1 MKKIKTAFAIILCLS
16 LFGIP
21 TIYAEEVS
29 GVSEKTGA
37 WETTVTGLDAGYY
50 DITAE
55 FNNSTVMTESV
66 LYAESA
72 MSEKASSVIP
82 KTATTNTNTNGY
94 TEVSVRSVYT
104 SDGSITI
111 GVSTE
116 NTALYTNSLSV
127 TAADGERVFL
137 NGGDMSEYTYVSE
150 SGGKYYDFDG
160 NAVNPIEF
168 LAESG
173 MDAARIRL
181 SNNPGKEHGDGNYYL
196 PDGYQDLAD
205 CISLAKQAQD
215 AGMKIV
221 FTFNYSDY
229 WSNGERQII
238 PQDWADSIKADLGY
252 DVKDFDFL
260 AEMTSSQRTEIQ
272 SALATLIYDYTK
284 KCMQALADEGIYCD
298 YVSLG
303 NEINGGMLFPFA
315 NTYKANMGTDFELN
329 FGENI
334 TDEDLVCPKDLTA
347 LGTFLNA
354 GYRAVKEVSPDSQ
367 VIIHFAGD
375 DLDDNFNWIIGQ
387 SEFKKAGTSYDVIGI
402 SYYPAWSDK
411 TASECAS
418 YVNTLGNLYNK
429 DVMIMETGFKFNE
442 TTTYNESG
450 QLSNIDAYKDI
461 YPDSQEG
468 HKGYMAEMIN
478 AMRNTD
484 YCIGILYW
492 DPLMI
497 HVEDEHGNNLT
508 GWAISEDGDS
518 VQSNVVEN
526 TTLFDFNGKAIETV
540 KLYNNTKSAVK
551 KEAYILEDL
560 TETSVT
566 VTKNDT
572 ANAAVIIA
580 VYDENGVLSGVALES
595 GIPTGEETTV
605 SYSLDELT
613 GGKTA
618 KTVKAFLWNLDNTAE
633 PLCASEELTIE

>member
-1 MKKIKTAFAIILCLS
+1 MPTRGGGTEINMKNLKAMLAIILCLA
-16 LFGIP
+16 LLGIP
-21 TIYAEEVS
+21 TIFAENVDE
-29 GVSEKTGA
+29 VSEKTGE
-37 WETTVTGLDAGYY
+37 WEATVTGLDAGYY

-55 FNNSTVMTESV
+55 FNNSTVMTQSY
-66 LYAESA
+66 LYAESTI
-72 MSEKASSVIP
+72 SDRASSVIP
-82 KTATTNTNTNGY
+82 MTATTNTNTNGY

-104 SDGSITI
+104 YDGSITI

-127 TAADGERVFL
+127 TATDGERVFL

-181 SNNPGKEHGDGNYYL
+181 SNNPGKGRGDGTYYL
-196 PDGYQDLAD
+196 PDGYQDIDDCVNLAE
-205 CISLAKQAQD
+205 QAQD

-229 WSNGERQII
+229 WSNGECQII
-238 PQDWADSIKADLGY
+238 PQDWADSIEADLGY
-252 DVKDFDFL
+252 DIKDFDFL

-272 SALATLIYDYTK
+272 SALTTLIYDYTK
-284 KCMQALADEGIYCD
+284 ECMEKLEAAGVYCD

-303 NEINGGMLFPFA
+303 NEINGGMRFPFA
-315 NTYKANMGTDFELN
+315 NTWAATMGTDFTISSS
-329 FGENI
+329 GSG
-334 TDEDLVCPKDLTA
+334 VSCPKDLAA

-387 SEFKKAGTSYDVIGI
+387 SAFKNAGTSYDVIGI
-402 SYYPAWSDK
+402 SYYPYWSDK
-411 TASECAS
+411 TAAECADF
-418 YVNTLGNLYNK
+418 VNTLGNLYNK
-429 DVMIMETGFKFNE
+429 DVMIMETGFNFNS
-442 TTTYNESG
+442 TRKDGYTG
-450 QLSNIDAYKDI
+450 QLSNIDAYSDI

-497 HVEDEHGNNLT
+497 HVEERGQNKT
-508 GWAISEDGDS
+508 GWAVSESGNY
-518 VQSNVVEN
+518 VQSNVDEN
-526 TTLFDFNGKAIETV
+526 TALFHYDANAIEPE
-540 KLYNNTKSAVK
+540 K
-551 KEAYILEDL
+551 
-560 TETSVT
+560 
-566 VTKNDT
+566 
-572 ANAAVIIA
+572 
-580 VYDENGVLSGVALES
+580 
-595 GIPTGEETTV
+595 
-605 SYSLDELT
+605 
-613 GGKTA
+613 
-618 KTVKAFLWNLDNTAE
+618 
-633 PLCASEELTIE
+633 